1 MKSAHSPVSPVTL
14 SRQEYDALKAD
25 SACLARLA
33 HALRSTAVGELES
46 RVIEPEQSSDAH
58 QQIADDFNDTLD
70 QFETF
75 IREAG
80 ATLEAAS
87 AGHFERRFLTR
98 GMHGFFELGAQRI
111 NLAAQVLARADAEV
125 ARLKDLARLERR
137 DNDQGTII
145 KLVAISMLSS
155 EMAVRISQAVTSTS
169 DAQLGTSTM
178 AGAVEELAASVREI
192 ERSAQSTATT
202 AAAAKEQ
209 TDHGHEVISTLR
221 RFVQDSTKGIDTMV
235 ARTESLRQVAFS
247 LRSVVGVISKIAE
260 QTNLLA
266 LNATIEAARAGQAGK
281 GFAVVANEVKAL
293 STQTRK
299 ATQTIEEQ
307 ISGLIN
313 AFGELTTLMDQS
325 RTHAHEVDTNVG
337 GLEADFTSI
346 ADGARGIVD
355 QTTGLATILSQQRE
369 AVEALAKNMAALK
382 TANDHTL
389 AAAHSLDGLG
399 QHSLETVEQMRAQY
413 AAADV
418 PNRDVHLARA
428 DHLLWQSK
436 IMDFVQGRATDVSK
450 LSSHRD
456 CRLGKWVANQPPSEL
471 LRRLEA
477 PHQRV
482 HDAGRAAAAA
492 FLAHETE
499 KGWAH
504 FRELESASTQVIEVL
519 DAILAAPGGS

>member
-1 MKSAHSPVSPVTL
+1 MKKPRSDASPVTL

-25 SACLARLA
+25 AACLARVA
-33 HALRSTAVGELES
+33 HALRSTAIGELEC
-46 RVIEPEQSSDAH
+46 RVIEPEQSRDAH
-58 QQIADDFNDTLD
+58 QRIADDFNDTLD

-87 AGHFERRFLTR
+87 GGQFERQFPTR
-98 GMHGFFELGAQRI
+98 GVRGVFELGAQRI
-111 NLAAQVLARADAEV
+111 NTAAQVMARADAEV
-125 ARLKDLARLERR
+125 RRLKELARVERQ
-137 DNDQGTII
+137 DNDRGTII

-169 DAQLGTSTM
+169 EAQLGTSTM
-178 AGAVEELAASVREI
+178 AGAVEQLAASVRDI

-221 RFVQDSTKGIDTMV
+221 RFVRDSTEGVETMV
-235 ARTESLRQVAFS
+235 ARTEALRQVATS

-266 LNATIEAARAGQAGK
+266 LNATIEAARAGDAGK
-281 GFAVVANEVKAL
+281 GFAVVAHEVKAL

-299 ATQTIEEQ
+299 ATQTIEER

-313 AFGELTTLMDQS
+313 AFGELTTMMDQS
-325 RTHAHEVDTNVG
+325 RAHAHEVDGNVG

-369 AVEALAKNMAALK
+369 AVESLAKNMAALK
-382 TANDHTL
+382 SSNDRTL
-389 AAAHSLDGLG
+389 EAARTLDDLG

-413 AAADV
+413 AGADV
-418 PNRDVHLARA
+418 PRRDVYLARA
-428 DHLLWQSK
+428 DHLLWKSK
-436 IMDFVQGRATDVSK
+436 IMDFVQGRPTGLSDLVS
-450 LSSHRD
+450 HQE
-456 CRLGKWVANQPPSEL
+456 CRLGKWVAGQQSSAL
-471 LRRLEA
+471 LRRLEG
-477 PHQRV
+477 PHERV
-482 HDAGRAAAAA
+482 HRSGRAAAEA
-492 FLAHETE
+492 FLAHSTE
-499 KGWAH
+499 AGWEH
-504 FRELESASTQVIEVL
+504 FRQLETASAEVLEVL
-519 DAILAAPGGS
+519 DAILAAPEGS